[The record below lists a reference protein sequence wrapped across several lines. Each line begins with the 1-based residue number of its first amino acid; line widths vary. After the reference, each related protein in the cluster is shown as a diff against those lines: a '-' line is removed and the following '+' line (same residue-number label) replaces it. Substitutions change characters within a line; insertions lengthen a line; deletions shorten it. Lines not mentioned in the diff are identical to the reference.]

1 MARKQVAV
9 NPAETISAMRSDA
22 LLAYLEWPVFLH
34 IRLKELN
41 EALAITGESQPVPM
55 SIVSKVDKPAGVP
68 DKPEQPVSHPVL
80 EPAPVVNFV
89 PELPTVSQPDA
100 VTDFLTQFPDGEG
113 STS

>member
-1 MARKQVAV
+1 MAKKQAAV

-41 EALAITGESQPVPM
+41 EALSITGENQPVPA
-55 SIVSKVDKPAGVP
+55 VSTDYQPEIATATPA
-68 DKPEQPVSHPVL
+68 KATQSAL

-89 PELPTVSQPDA
+89 PDLRPAPAPDA
-100 VTDFLTQFPDGEG
+100 VTDFLAQFPDGEG
-113 STS
+113 NAA